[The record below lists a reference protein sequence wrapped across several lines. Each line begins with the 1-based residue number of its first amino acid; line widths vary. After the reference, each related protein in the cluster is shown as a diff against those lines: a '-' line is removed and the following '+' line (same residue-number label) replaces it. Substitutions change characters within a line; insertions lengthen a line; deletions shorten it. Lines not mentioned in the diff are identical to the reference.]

1 MWWGCSS
8 PCWYPG
14 LQCRGCQG
22 PPGAMGWGEGNPRE
36 ELGRGLSV
44 VPKSLLGALGW
55 GAECPSAQWDW
66 VRGDPVSCWQYLDGS
81 GRLWG
86 LLLVAFLGPG
96 VHTGVVPEV
105 GESQYPPSVSLSR
118 MAEEEP
124 RQGGDPQGDAPCS
137 GVLDVGGFPPSMEV
151 ELLVLYFESRRRS
164 GGGPVQ
170 SWQRHGPH
178 LTITFQDPRDAQ
190 RVLARSPHRLEGAEL
205 RVVPAPPW
213 DPSRLLLGGLNSET
227 PLELLEP
234 HLGTLLGRPP
244 GTFTLSQG
252 PAGWGLL
259 HLHDPLTP
267 QELAVVEQ
275 QVQCWGPEGARI
287 QLQRVPR
294 TPQVLVRAAV
304 PGLSHD
310 LLELY
315 FENRRSGGGSVS
327 DVKVLPGR
335 QAAIVTFQQLDVA
348 ERVLER
354 QHQLQGMVL
363 SVEPHYSFLG
373 APEEDE
379 IPVPGETL
387 SLGTANTPGTST
399 SPDTVP
405 PVPAKL
411 EQTEP
416 AVPSPMPGEL
426 PDAITGGHKDTEGDE
441 AVARRWQYP
450 EQAATVLAS
459 AQDEALVLA
468 QDAVLVPPAV
478 AQEEMLELA
487 ALAQDEVLVAAEPG
501 AVRYLQWHY
510 QDLLG
515 SIPEVSLVPLEGGDV
530 AGFRVSGQ
538 PDRCQAAAEFLQSLL
553 GTVGS
558 QTVPLQFPGIARFL
572 RDQGGHSLLCQ
583 LESRFQCIIQ
593 VDSGTWSPPDP
604 QLELTD
610 LLPSSCYRDAQH
622 CPGDTSDIE
631 EIKELLAALHPGD
644 ATDDAT
650 DDFTDSA
657 SDDDP
662 WAGTEQDAGAE
673 PLAVGSGDGAREPQ
687 WGMGDARLAEEEA
700 QMLLA
705 IQRSMDSSRCQEQEV
720 AELARATAL
729 SLRSFQR
736 EQLALPSE
744 EEEEEDDSRLR
755 AALEASLEEAVPAAD
770 VARVT
775 IFCSFERDVSAVP
788 QALEQ
793 ALEGQLRA
801 QVVVSER
808 LQALPASCLAL
819 LQRRHAVSLQLS
831 HGTATLNGFAEYAA
845 AAARDLR
852 ALLGQLPEPGLPDLG
867 TSTARWVRWDPSG
880 TAIPYPAEAVE
891 QLERAWQHQQRRL
904 DLVLAGRPLTIDL
917 QRMEEFDIGSARAVA
932 ISRSQPPAHSDRH
945 LLGLEVPGLE
955 EEEVRL
961 LSLSEDSEEFA
972 ATVCQFYQSLEEQHG
987 RISIVR
993 VQKLIHPLLYQ
1004 QYQLKKGSV
1013 ARECAP
1019 GTVVERVLFHG
1030 TTEGCSREIC
1040 LHGFNRSFCGR
1051 NGTLYGLGVYFAVSA
1066 ALSARDQFSPPSPD
1080 GSKFIFMAQ
1089 VLTGDYVKG
1098 SPGLRAPPLRAQPGN
1113 CPPRRYHS
1121 VVNSSQRPSIFVIF
1135 NDTQAYPQYLITCR
1149 QLGEDARTHTDPL

>member
-1 MWWGCSS
+1 
-8 PCWYPG
+8 
-14 LQCRGCQG
+14 
-22 PPGAMGWGEGNPRE
+22 
-36 ELGRGLSV
+36 
-44 VPKSLLGALGW
+44 
-55 GAECPSAQWDW
+55 
-66 VRGDPVSCWQYLDGS
+66 
-81 GRLWG
+81 
-86 LLLVAFLGPG
+86 
-96 VHTGVVPEV
+96 
-105 GESQYPPSVSLSR
+105 
-118 MAEEEP
+118 MAEDEP
-124 RQGGDPQGDAPCS
+124 RQGGDPQGDPPCS
-137 GVLDVGGFPPSMEV
+137 GVLEVGGFPPSMEL
-151 ELLVLYFESRRRS
+151 ELLVLYFESRRCS

-170 SWQRHGPH
+170 DWQRHGPH

-190 RVLARSPHRLEGAEL
+190 RVLARSPHRLEGTEL
-205 RVVPAPPW
+205 RVAPAPPW
-213 DPSRLLLGGLNSET
+213 DFSRLLLGGLNSAT
-227 PLELLEP
+227 PPELLEP
-234 HLGTLLGRPP
+234 HLRTLLGRPP
-244 GTFTLSQG
+244 GTFTLSRG

-259 HLHDPLTP
+259 SLRDPLTP

-275 QVQCWGPEGARI
+275 RAQCWGPAGAKV

-294 TPQVLVRAAV
+294 TPQVLVRTTV

-315 FENRRSGGGSVS
+315 FENRRSGGGSVRG
-327 DVKVLPGR
+327 VQVLPGG

-373 APEEDE
+373 APEGDE
-379 IPVPGETL
+379 IPVPGETP
-387 SLGTANTPGTST
+387 SLGTANPPGTST
-399 SPDTVP
+399 SPDRGP
-405 PVPAKL
+405 PVPGKL
-411 EQTEP
+411 EPTEP
-416 AVPSPMPGEL
+416 AVLSPMPGEL
-426 PDAITGGHKDTEGDE
+426 PDTIAGSHKDTEGDE
-441 AVARRWQYP
+441 AVARRWQCP
-450 EQAATVLAS
+450 EQAATVLAL
-459 AQDEALVLA
+459 AQDEALVSS
-468 QDAVLVPPAV
+468 QDAVLVPPAL
-478 AQEEMLELA
+478 ARDEMLELA
-487 ALAQDEVLVAAEPG
+487 ALAQDEALVAAEPG
-501 AVRYLQWHY
+501 AVRYLQCHY

-538 PDRCQAAAEFLQSLL
+538 PDQCQAAAEFLQSLL

-558 QTVPLQFPGIARFL
+558 QPVPLRFPGIARFL
-572 RDQGGHSLLCQ
+572 RDQSGHSLLRQ
-583 LESRFQCIIQ
+583 LESHFQCVID
-593 VDSGTWSPPDP
+593 VDSATWSPPDP

-610 LLPSSCYRDAQH
+610 LLPASCHRDAQH
-622 CPGDTSDIE
+622 WPGDASNIE
-631 EIKELLAALHPGD
+631 EIKELLAALRPGD

-650 DDFTDSA
+650 DEFTDNA
-657 SDDDP
+657 TDDAP
-662 WAGTEQDAGAE
+662 WAGTEQDASAE
-673 PLAVGSGDGAREPQ
+673 PLAVGSGDGARELQ
-687 WGMGDARLAEEEA
+687 WGTGDARLAEEEA
-700 QMLLA
+700 QMVLA
-705 IQRSMDSSRCQEQEV
+705 IQRSMDSSQEEM

-744 EEEEEDDSRLR
+744 EEEEEDDDSRLR

-770 VARVT
+770 MAQVT
-775 IFCSFERDVSAVP
+775 IFCSFERDVSALP
-788 QALEQ
+788 RALEQ
-793 ALEGQLRA
+793 ALEGQLQA
-801 QVVVSER
+801 QVVVSEK
-808 LQALPASCLAL
+808 LQVLPASCLAL
-819 LQRRHAVSLQLS
+819 LQRRHAVSLQLCN
-831 HGTATLNGFAEYAA
+831 GTATLRGFAEYTA

-852 ALLGQLPEPGLPDLG
+852 ALLRRLPQPEPRLRDVG
-867 TSTARWVRWDPSG
+867 TTTARWVRWDPSG
-880 TAIPYPAEAVE
+880 TAIPYPAEAAE
-891 QLERAWQHQQRRL
+891 QLECAWQCQQRRL

-917 QRMEEFDIGSARAVA
+917 QRMEEFDIGSARAIA
-932 ISRSQPPAHSDRH
+932 ISRSQPPAHSDRR
-945 LLGLEVPGLE
+945 LLAGLEVPGLE

-961 LSLSEDSEEFA
+961 LSLPEGSEEFA

-993 VQKLIHPLLYQ
+993 VQKLIHPVLYQ

-1019 GTVVERVLFHG
+1019 GTTVERVLFHG

-1066 ALSARDQFSPPSPD
+1066 ALSARDRFSPPSPD
-1080 GSKFIFMAQ
+1080 GSKFIFVAQ

-1121 VVNSSQRPSIFVIF
+1121 VVNSSQHPSIFVIF

-1149 QLGEDARTHTDPL
+1149 RQGGATTTPTGPP